1 MFCRSLLKPHRYK
14 GGIGLSVHSRFLQD
28 SGLLRLSVFAVVPA
42 ALLLASI
49 SCAPK
54 DSSKDPNPAQP
65 PQPAAVD
72 YTGAIIEIESD
83 SQLATIVEAA
93 DICVVLLY
101 SDDCG
106 ACHFMDPFLRAL
118 MQRFGENLIVCRVDC
133 DRLYMVARKYKPT
146 GYPTVL
152 IIKDGREFDRLVGTR
167 SMYSYTTAI
176 EEAIAADN

>member
-14 GGIGLSVHSRFLQD
+14 VGIGLSVHSRFLQD

-65 PQPAAVD
+65 PSAVID
-72 YTGAIIEIESD
+72 YTGAIIEMESD

-93 DICVVLLY
+93 DVCVVLLY
-101 SDDCG
+101 SESCG
-106 ACHFMDPFLRAL
+106 VCRFMDPFLRAL
-118 MQRFGENLIVCRVDC
+118 IQRFGENIIVCRVDF
-133 DRLYMVARKYKPT
+133 DRRYMVSIKYKPT
-146 GYPTVL
+146 
-152 IIKDGREFDRLVGTR
+152 
-167 SMYSYTTAI
+167 S
-176 EEAIAADN
+176 